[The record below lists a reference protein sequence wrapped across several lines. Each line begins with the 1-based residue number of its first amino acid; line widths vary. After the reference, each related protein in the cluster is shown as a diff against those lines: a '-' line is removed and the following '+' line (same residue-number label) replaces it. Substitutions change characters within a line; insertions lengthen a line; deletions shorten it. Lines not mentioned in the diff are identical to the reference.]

1 MGNSNIHNDDP
12 VQIAEYLMNEHGER
26 GALNAAV
33 TGALEAQRSGDN
45 YRHSI
50 WRDVKPLL
58 AQQRIAGT
66 LHCPSSKSLGQLIA

>member
-12 VQIAEYLMNEHGER
+12 VQIAKYLIYAHGEW

-45 YRHSI
+45 YRLSI
-50 WRDVKPLL
+50 WRDVKRLL
-58 AQQRIAGT
+58 AQQRISGT
-66 LHCPSSKSLGQLIA
+66 